1 MIKKSILALA
11 CFAFLLT
18 SCSKRYD
25 FDNVHGVVMDGE
37 LLLPLATA
45 SYSLENLM
53 ERFKIDTLMTFD
65 EEGGMHFVLNYDLE
79 DVVDG
84 RNILHFKDIEVDE
97 EFSIP
102 NPFPNVLPEPIDT
115 TISFTQ
121 TINLESDYISVLMA
135 EIRSGR
141 FDFVISS
148 NIMGLNK
155 VVISSSEIKDADGN
169 DMCLVYDHTIGHNSL
184 DLTGLRY
191 ETEAENTINLQ
202 YEVSFTAHDF
212 TAPELTF
219 GVEFHV
225 ADLCVREMMG
235 RVTNYASRKSL
246 DTTFRL
252 FPNKVEGVAGICN
265 AHVKLMERNGFE
277 VAAKLCI
284 DTALIMADGVPA
296 YDVFEQMPTYVD
308 IPKSPIFNEVFN
320 ERVRGNL
327 NMVSNYAYASGS
339 FVLNPDGMS
348 EIVYVSDTSTIDVK
362 IAADIPMAFNVESVS
377 YRDTVNMKLSEITYP
392 ELIQEIVLDLDFLTD
407 LPFNVGASVM
417 MYDSQNQVVTDTLA
431 SNARIQGSFDGTK
444 KASQIVVK
452 LTEDRVGKVLD
463 SDRIILDFNLDTDAH
478 DVVLNLKQSLD
489 FTLKAA
495 VKYNGNV
502 EFSND

>member
-1 MIKKSILALA
+1 MIKKTILTLA

-53 ERFKIDTLMTFD
+53 ERFKIDTLMSFD
-65 EEGGMHFVLNYDLE
+65 ENGGMHFVLNYDLE

-84 RNILHFKDIEVDE
+84 RNILRFKNIDVSQQ
-97 EFSIP
+97 FSIP

-392 ELIQEIVLDLDFLTD
+392 ELIREIVLDLDFLTD

-478 DVVLNLKQSLD
+478 DVVLNLKQCLD
-489 FTLKAA
+489 FVVKAD

>member
-53 ERFKIDTLMTFD
+53 ERFKIDTLMSFD
-65 EEGGMHFVLNYDLE
+65 ENGGMHFVLNYDLE

-84 RNILHFKDIEVDE
+84 RNILRFKNIDVSQQ
-97 EFSIP
+97 FSIP

-246 DTTFRL
+246 DTTFRM
-252 FPNKVEGVAGICN
+252 FPNKVEGVAGICD
-265 AHVKLMERNGFE
+265 AHIKLMERNGFE

-362 IAADIPMAFNVESVS
+362 IAADIPMAFNVENVS

-452 LTEDRVGKVLD
+452 VTEDRVNRVLN
-463 SDRIILDFNLDTDAH
+463 SDRIILKFTLDTDAR
-478 DVVLNLKQSLD
+478 DVVLNFKQSLD
-489 FTLKAA
+489 FTLKAD

-502 EFSND
+502 EFSNE

>member
-1 MIKKSILALA
+1 MIKKTILVLA

-25 FDNVHGVVMDGE
+25 FNNVHGVAIDGE
-37 LLLPLATA
+37 LLLPVATA
-45 SYSLENLM
+45 SYTLGGMM
-53 ERFKIDTLMTFD
+53 ERFKIDTLMSFD
-65 EEGGMHFVLNYDLE
+65 ENGGMHFMLNYDLE

-84 RNILHFKDIEVDE
+84 RNILRFKNIDVSQQ
-97 EFSIP
+97 FSIP

-246 DTTFRL
+246 DTTFCM
-252 FPNKVEGVAGICN
+252 FPNKVEGVAGICD
-265 AHVKLMERNGFE
+265 AHIKLMERNGFE

-392 ELIQEIVLDLDFLTD
+392 ELIREIVLDLDFLTD

-444 KASQIVVK
+444 KASQIVVE

-489 FTLKAA
+489 FTLKAD

>member
-1 MIKKSILALA
+1 MVKRLLLALA
-11 CFAFLLT
+11 CFALLLT

-25 FDNVHGVVMDGE
+25 FDNVHGVAMDGE

-45 SYSLENLM
+45 SYSLESLM

-84 RNILHFKDIEVDE
+84 RNILCFKNIEIDE

-102 NPFPNVLPEPIDT
+102 NPYPFILPEPIDT
-115 TISFTQ
+115 TLMFTQ
-121 TINLESDYISVLMA
+121 TITLESEYISVLMA

-148 NIMGLNK
+148 NIANLNR
-155 VVISSSEIKDADGN
+155 VVIRSSEIKDAEGN
-169 DMCLVYDHTIGHNSL
+169 DMCLVYDHSVGHSGL

-191 ETEAENTINLQ
+191 ETETENTINLQ

-219 GVEFHV
+219 HAVLQV
-225 ADLCVREMMG
+225 TDLRVREMMG
-235 RVTNYASRKSL
+235 RVTDYVSRKSL
-246 DTTFRL
+246 DTTFNL
-252 FPNKVEGVAGICN
+252 FPNKVEGVAGICD
-265 AHVKLMERNGFE
+265 AHIKLIERNGFE
-277 VAAKLCI
+277 MAARLCI
-284 DTALIMADGVPA
+284 DTAMISAEGVPA
-296 YDVFEQMPTYVD
+296 YDVFEQMPTIVD
-308 IPKSPIFNEVFN
+308 IPKSPGFNEVFN

-327 NMVSNYAYASGS
+327 NMVLNYAYASGS

-348 EIVYVSDTSTIDVK
+348 DIVYVSDTSTIDVK
-362 IAADIPMAFNVESVS
+362 IAADIPCAFNVENIF

-392 ELIQEIVLDLDFLTD
+392 ELVKEIDLDLDFLTD
-407 LPFNVGASVM
+407 LPFNFGVNVLM
-417 MYDSQNQVVTDTLA
+417 FDFQNQVVTDTLA
-431 SNARIQGSFDGTK
+431 SDARIQGSFDGVK
-444 KASQIVVK
+444 IASQIVVK
-452 LTEDRVGKVLD
+452 ITEDRVDKVLN
-463 SDRIILDFNLDTDAH
+463 SDRIILDFALDTEAH

-489 FTLKAA
+489 FA
-495 VKYNGNV
+495 VKADVRYNGNV